1 MTRRL
6 DRPVTPWVWLGLAG
20 IGILYVAAIVRLH
33 PANFFGVT
41 QDDTIYFSSAR
52 ALTAGSGYVLPS
64 VPDTP
69 PATKYPILYPWIL
82 SWVWRWNPSFP
93 ANLRD
98 ALGITVA
105 FGLAYVALAFSFLR
119 RLPGIG
125 NAEALLLTVF
135 CALQPTVLFYSA
147 SLNSDILFATMALA
161 AMLLA
166 DRAAQP
172 DARAT
177 SAVGCGAVSGLAILL
192 RVLGVPIA
200 LGIMAAALARRAWKQ
215 AAIIASCTAPS
226 LAWLAWQAVASSRSA
241 IPAGFDSAGP
251 GFRQTWIYYT
261 SYIGFRKLS
270 MLNAHIVV
278 SMLLN
283 QFAYLFVDLPGYF
296 LSPGFHKNIAL
307 LFVCTLV
314 VFWMVFAGMF
324 HEIRRGGWRPVHFAL
339 LFTIA
344 AILAWD
350 YAQVQR
356 FLIPFLPLLSAC
368 LWLEGKN
375 WAKQLAAVPAAPKS
389 RKNPC
394 GGRSGR
400 AGSSGAGNRMEF
412 HCQQGSRRAAAGRR
426 GTRRPPAEKQQAY
439 DWFRQHAPD
448 DARVIAGEDGSFY
461 LYTGRQAM
469 APIVLRRAGAYDSAY
484 MEEDLNRM
492 MDVAKAIGASYWLA
506 SSDDSD
512 KQWVAAKPF
521 LAERL
526 GEIES
531 GFPELFRSSA
541 GHVRI
546 YGLPCLQHPDC
557 RPMSGALRPA
567 GRLNASH

>member
-324 HEIRRGGWRPVHFAL
+324 HEIRRDGWRPVHFAL

-356 FLIPFLPLLSAC
+356 FLIPFLPLLSAS

-375 WAKQLAAVPAAPKS
+375 WAKQLAAALRPRAERILAAAAAAALGALALGIAWNFIANKD
-389 RKNPC
+389 
-394 GGRSGR
+394 R
-400 AGSSGAGNRMEF
+400 AGQRQAGAE
-412 HCQQGSRRAAAGRR
+412 R
-426 GTRRPPAEKQQAY
+426 GALLAEKQQAY

-448 DARVIAGEDGSFY
+448 DARAIAGEDGSFY

-469 APIVLRRAGAYDSAY
+469 APIELRRAGAYDSVY
-484 MEEDLNRM
+484 LQQDLAHM
-492 MDVAKAIGASYWLA
+492 TDVAAAIGAAYWLA

-546 YGLPCLQHPDC
+546 YGLACLQHPDC
-557 RPMSGALRPA
+557 RPMSGALRLA